1 MIDGVAGVFDCNR
14 MSGFVLA
21 VEESRHSK
29 NAVAVGAS
37 GVSTEGDGEQL
48 QRVLLLV
55 EVEAF
60 DPP

>member
-1 MIDGVAGVFDCNR
+1 

-29 NAVAVGAS
+29 NTVAVGAS
-37 GVSTEGDGEQL
+37 GVTTEGNDQQL
-48 QRVLLLV
+48 QRVLLLI

-60 DPP
+60 DLP